1 MKPLTPLIDGHT
13 VFIAHIGFPT
23 HSFKAPLIYNPYFAD
38 AGINAVVV
46 PMACEAPQFESLIKA
61 PLKLGKGS
69 SALISDSN
77 CGGSQAMGTTTA
89 LIPASAK

>member
-1 MKPLTPLIDGHT
+1 MSAISSPLVPRFNALH
-13 VFIAHIGFPT
+13 
-23 HSFKAPLIYNPYFAD
+23 APATLATGEVVS
-38 AGINAVVV
+38 ANASAVTLCGMV
-46 PMACEAPQFESLIKA
+46 IKA

-77 CGGSQAMGTTTA
+77 CGASHAIGTTTA